1 MLNQYNKIAYLY
13 NSLSGIIFG
22 KRLQQIQQELIQYL
36 PKEGI
41 LLILGGGNGKILP
54 LIYLHA
60 PLLSID
66 YVDASSSMIKIA
78 KKAAPKNQ
86 KITFHH
92 SDVNNYEQK
101 HKLIYAGFFLDL
113 FNEKQ
118 IEELILKLGN
128 KRSKTKWYVADF
140 CINKNTSYHLIR
152 RFQLKITI
160 LFFRITTRHAIN
172 YLPKIHLVFEKMGY
186 KSRKNKNN
194 TTFIFCDVFE

>member
-1 MLNQYNKIAYLY
+1 LTN
-13 NSLSGIIFG
+13 IIFG
-22 KRLQQIQQELIQYL
+22 KSIYKIQQELVQYL
-36 PKEGI
+36 PKKGN

-66 YVDASSSMIKIA
+66 YVEASTIMIKIA
-78 KKAAPKNQ
+78 KKAKPKNQ

-92 SDVNNYEQK
+92 LDVIDYKQK

-118 IEELILKLGN
+118 IEELILKLEN

-140 CINKNTSYHLIR
+140 HINKNISYHLIR

-160 LFFRITTRHAIN
+160 LFFRITTRHTIN
-172 YLPKIHLVFEKMGY
+172 YLPKIHLIFEKMGC
-186 KSRKNKNN
+186 KSQKNKNN
-194 TTFIFCDVFE
+194 TPFIFCDVFE

>member
-1 MLNQYNKIAYLY
+1 MLNHYNKIAYLY
-13 NSLSGIIFG
+13 NSLTNIIFG
-22 KRLQQIQQELIQYL
+22 KSIYKIQQELIQYL
-36 PKEGI
+36 PKKGN

-66 YVDASSSMIKIA
+66 YVEASSTMTKIA
-78 KKAAPKNQ
+78 KKAKPKNQ

-92 SDVNNYEQK
+92 LDVIDYKQK

-118 IEELILKLGN
+118 IEELILKLEN

-140 CINKNTSYHLIR
+140 RINKNISYHLIR
-152 RFQLKITI
+152 RFQLNTTI
-160 LFFRITTRHAIN
+160 LFFRITTKHSIN
-172 YLPKIHLVFEKMGY
+172 FLPKIYSVFKKIGY
-186 KSRKNKNN
+186 KSKKNRDKSA
-194 TTFIFCDVFE
+194 FIFCDVFE